1 MMFQQNS
8 YMYIFIVLI
17 ILLGIVN
24 ILLFYHIIGKAV
36 FIILFAGI
44 VISSIIYLAFR
55 FLTFKP
61 QKFSV
66 SSPLLQDISR
76 YKESPDENKRVK
88 ELIISHTNYIIHKR
102 ILLIEIIIIII
113 LLFNLILKL
122 LKTGG

>member
-1 MMFQQNS
+1 MIQRNS
-8 YMYIFIVLI
+8 YLYIFIVLI

-24 ILLFYHIIGKAV
+24 IFLFYHIIGKAI

-44 VISSIIYLAFR
+44 IISLIIYLAFR

-66 SSPLLQDISR
+66 SSPVLQDIKKYR
-76 YKESPDENKRVK
+76 ESPDENKRFK
-88 ELIISHTNYIIHKR
+88 ELIITRTNYIIHKR

-113 LLFNLILKL
+113 LLINLILKL
-122 LKTGG
+122 LKSGG